1 MGGLDQRLE
10 IFGPPIGAVRREGQ
24 HAVVAPVAL
33 AGEVGKWHQ
42 LYRRNAMLAQVA
54 EFRGGAGVSALRRES
69 PDVQLVDHRLLPRPV
84 VPARVLPRITAP
96 VDHPAWPRAGL
107 PLGAGC
113 GGGPPPAAL
122 GTGLVH
128 L

>member
-1 MGGLDQRLE
+1 MRGLDQRLE
-10 IFGPPIGAVRREGQ
+10 IFGPPIGAVRRKGQ

-33 AGEVGKWHQ
+33 AGEVGKRHQ

-84 VPARVLPRITAP
+84 VPARVLPRIAAP
-96 VDHPAWPRAGL
+96 S
-107 PLGAGC
+107 
-113 GGGPPPAAL
+113 GPPPRPR
-122 GTGLVH
+122 GLLCAGSAPPV
-128 L
+128 